1 MPEARDRDGRHDG
14 GRHDGRTVGLLVA
27 AAAVVIATVV
37 LVATLG
43 LAEPP
48 ALAPVDAATRPDR
61 ALAVLAWRDEG
72 GQCLHVVAPDGDVR
86 EVRCG
91 LDAAGPLLGWDEDGI
106 ILLRYVAGAEQR
118 ETLDPA
124 TGTTVARATLGDGG
138 APVPGERLPVGSERR
153 DGELIVRDADG
164 REVWRVAADEAYGI
178 RTSAFAPDGTLALLD
193 AAGRLLVL
201 APGAD
206 APRVWVADLDV
217 EWGELVWEG
226 TPAVRE

>member
-1 MPEARDRDGRHDG
+1 MPERVI
-14 GRHDGRTVGLLVA
+14 HDGRTVGLLLA
-27 AAAVVIATVV
+27 AAAVVVATVV

-43 LAEPP
+43 LAAPP
-48 ALAPVDAATRPDR
+48 ELAPVDAATRPDR

-72 GQCLHVVAPDGDVR
+72 GQCLHVVTPDGGAR

-91 LDAAGPLLGWDEDGI
+91 LDAAGPLLGWDDDGI
-106 ILLRYVAGAEQR
+106 LLLRYVAGAEQR
-118 ETLDPA
+118 ETLDPV
-124 TGTTVARATLGDGG
+124 TGTTVARATLSDGM

-164 REVWRVAADEAYGI
+164 REVWRVDADEVYGVQA
-178 RTSAFAPDGTLALLD
+178 SAFAPDGTLALLD
-193 AAGRLLVL
+193 TAGRLLVL

-206 APRVWVADLDV
+206 APRVWVEDLGVD
-217 EWGELVWEG
+217 WAELVWEG